1 MEKMSPAEKLDPE
14 EALRVTTESP
24 LMAAGNKTEG
34 KTPTFALESA
44 PNAISTRPEP
54 QLSSDGEAV
63 DAPESPRVLD
73 QETVSSLLS
82 LVRGRSSTRIRSFF
96 REDPSFC
103 RGKANLMQVVDSEG
117 FSLLHIAVFK
127 KYSGDVERVLLQQI
141 KETCKDKEKIK
152 RYLGMKT
159 KNEDGHTALHL
170 ASFHGNFSAIKFLIE
185 EGADP

>member
-1 MEKMSPAEKLDPE
+1 MSGDPDGVE
-14 EALRVTTESP
+14 GATSSSQSRDALGFDVKITGALTE
-24 LMAAGNKTEG
+24 
-34 KTPTFALESA
+34 
-44 PNAISTRPEP
+44 
-54 QLSSDGEAV
+54 
-63 DAPESPRVLD
+63 
-73 QETVSSLLS
+73 
-82 LVRGRSSTRIRSFF
+82 LVRGRSSGRLLRYFDADAEYLVS
-96 REDPSFC
+96 RV
-103 RGKANLMQVVDSEG
+103 NLMQVVDSEG

-127 KYSGDVERVLLQQI
+127 KYSGDVERVLLNQI

>member
-1 MEKMSPAEKLDPE
+1 MSGDPDGVE
-14 EALRVTTESP
+14 GATSSSQSRDALGFDVKITGALTE
-24 LMAAGNKTEG
+24 
-34 KTPTFALESA
+34 
-44 PNAISTRPEP
+44 
-54 QLSSDGEAV
+54 
-63 DAPESPRVLD
+63 
-73 QETVSSLLS
+73 
-82 LVRGRSSTRIRSFF
+82 LVRGRSSGRLQRYFDADAEYLVS
-96 REDPSFC
+96 RV
-103 RGKANLMQVVDSEG
+103 NLMQVVDSEG